1 MIESRKKGFVLV
13 CDKNGELDS
22 VIKDDYNIFSDKKT
36 NFYDFFEQDS
46 QYEVRRFLNKIYDD
60 NASYG
65 NVIKIEEFQNPH
77 NFCLAGAPYDSNA
90 IIIGSSKED
99 FEYYCKEMKQSL
111 SKDLKFLDELCSL
124 NRPVDE
130 RFNTTSSV
138 GEVAP
143 SLHNVEIPTLQKKL
157 AQSEKALKNKIL
169 ELDQFAHI
177 VSHDLKAPLSQSK
190 LIVHLLEKR
199 LRMEQNNKE
208 ILELFD
214 MLVIST
220 NHMSD
225 LIDSIQRYSK
235 SGYLDQKLSNF
246 ELAHLFDEVINDLP
260 VPPNM
265 VVTYG
270 QDLPVIYANRQKLY
284 QVLFQ
289 LVGNAI
295 RFHHKANGNIEIK
308 FEELEEFYSFEVVDD
323 GPGIPEDYHQNIFE
337 IFNRINFRSNK
348 SGSGVGL
355 SIAKKLVEE
364 GGGILSLDSKV
375 GSGSNFK
382 FIWPKWNGLVP
393 GNP

>member
-1 MIESRKKGFVLV
+1 MIDSRKKGFVLV
-13 CDKNGELDS
+13 CNKNGELDS

-46 QYEVRRFLNKIYDD
+46 QFEVRNFLDRIYDHD
-60 NASYG
+60 APFG
-65 NVIKIEEFQNPH
+65 NVIKIKVFQNPH

-90 IIIGSSKED
+90 IIIGSSKENFD
-99 FEYYCKEMKQSL
+99 YYCNEMKQSL
-111 SKDLKFLDELCSL
+111 SKDLKFLDKLCSL
-124 NRPVDE
+124 NSTSREEAAPQSDE
-130 RFNTTSSV
+130 VST
-138 GEVAP
+138 P
-143 SLHNVEIPTLQKKL
+143 SGSAELQSLQQKL
-157 AQSEKALKNKIL
+157 AQSEKALKNKTM

-199 LRMEQNNKE
+199 LRSETANRE

-214 MLVIST
+214 MLIIST

-235 SGYLDQKLSNF
+235 SGYLDQKLTSF
-246 ELAHLFDEVINDLP
+246 QADSLFDEVVDDLP

-270 QDLPVIYANRQKLY
+270 RDLPVIYANRQKLY

-289 LVGNAI
+289 LVSNAI

-308 FEELEEFYSFEVVDD
+308 FEELEEFYSFEIIDD
-323 GPGIPEDYHQNIFE
+323 GPGIPEDYHQSIFE
-337 IFNRINFRSNK
+337 IFNRINLRSHK

-355 SIAKKLVEE
+355 SIARKLVEE

-375 GSGSNFK
+375 GTGSNFR

-393 GNP
+393 GTL